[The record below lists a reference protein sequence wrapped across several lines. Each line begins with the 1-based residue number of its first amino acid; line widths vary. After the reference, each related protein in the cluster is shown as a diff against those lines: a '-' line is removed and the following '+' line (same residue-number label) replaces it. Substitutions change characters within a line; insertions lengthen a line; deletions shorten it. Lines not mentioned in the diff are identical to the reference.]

1 MSLRVS
7 PLCPFIQFALFSTL
21 FCFLLG
27 EFFLGPLN
35 QEDPAGKVGET
46 AHVEASLVVGA
57 NTSIAPSGSTPPQV
71 DRIKL
76 AQEHMG
82 LVQKLLEVSNRW
94 FEYLTFIDRV
104 VRYLS
109 FSFVFLRVLALLSL
123 NELLRMRIETDVSF
137 TLEYSRI
144 SNPRGTIKC
153 DQT

>member
-1 MSLRVS
+1 M
-7 PLCPFIQFALFSTL
+7 
-21 FCFLLG
+21 
-27 EFFLGPLN
+27 
-35 QEDPAGKVGET
+35 
-46 AHVEASLVVGA
+46 ASLVVGA
-57 NTSIAPSGSTPPQV
+57 KTSVAPSASAPPQV

-123 NELLRMRIETDVSF
+123 NELLRKRIETDVAF
-137 TLEYSRI
+137 TREYTWNIESKER
-144 SNPRGTIKC
+144 
-153 DQT
+153 